1 MLNLRGEIRNMPAL
15 VAAPGAAGGAP
26 GTRCGTRRI
35 TSHSSSIGV
44 EAMRH
49 LRPSVLLLV
58 FGTACASAKTGG
70 SETTVAPSTT
80 SLVVGSSAIG
90 TMNIGTTNTYTAIAT
105 SVSVSPDSAFQVLS
119 RVYAMLQ
126 IPVAPVAVKRAVGND
141 EIKIRRR
148 IAGIPMQNVLD
159 CGDKMG
165 LPNAETWDIH
175 MNLLSYVEA
184 APGGGARILT
194 RIQALGNPTDI
205 SNRDL
210 TPCSTKGELEKK
222 ISDMVVKLIEAR

>member
-1 MLNLRGEIRNMPAL
+1 
-15 VAAPGAAGGAP
+15 
-26 GTRCGTRRI
+26 
-35 TSHSSSIGV
+35 
-44 EAMRH
+44 MRD
-49 LRPSVLLLV
+49 LRPFVVLLA
-58 FGTACASAKTGG
+58 FTTACASASPGG
-70 SETTVAPSTT
+70 PPSETTVAPATTQLVMGGGASNMNLST
-80 SLVVGSSAIG
+80 
-90 TMNIGTTNTYTAIAT
+90 NNTYTAV
-105 SVSVSPDSAFQVLS
+105 SVSVPISPDSAFQVIS
-119 RVYAMLQ
+119 RVYSMLE

-148 IAGIPMQNVLD
+148 IAGIAMQNVLD

-184 APGGGARILT
+184 AQGGGSNIFT
-194 RIQALGNPTDI
+194 RIQALGNPVDG

-222 ISDMVVKLIEAR
+222 IGDTVLKLVNNK